1 MSRLTQEHKQRLNV
15 RETQLE
21 IPTDPSTAISDDFE
35 GKLVAAQQQL
45 ESLQQQ
51 QEALERQKRELEE
64 LNERRDE
71 FLHGQ
76 VEINEKLKTA
86 LTTIDRELFE
96 MRQEMEDFEQT
107 RACFAEHLQNIEAL
121 NPESW
126 TRDTLRTDLGKAIS
140 TLDLAEDEYEQA
152 MEHFSSTNRVS
163 LLGSTPKKTR
173 VNSPM
178 SSQFSANFKNGLAF
192 NLPLIL
198 AGAIALILLMAK

>member
-1 MSRLTQEHKQRLNV
+1 MSRITQEHTHHLNV
-15 RETQLE
+15 REQQLE
-21 IPTDPSTAISDDFE
+21 MPNDTSAAISDDFE

-45 ESLQQQ
+45 ETLQQQ
-51 QEALERQKRELEE
+51 QESLERQKRELED

-86 LTTIDRELFE
+86 LTAIDRELFD

-107 RACFAEHLQNIEAL
+107 RACFAEHLQKIESL
-121 NPESW
+121 NPEGW

-152 MEHFSSTNRVS
+152 MEHFNNTSRAGF
-163 LLGSTPKKTR
+163 LGAAPKKSR
-173 VNSPM
+173 SPIA
-178 SSQFSANFKNGLAF
+178 QTNTFLTNFQNGLAF
-192 NLPLIL
+192 NLPLIISGMIIL
-198 AGAIALILLMAK
+198 IAYLMK